1 MFEDLEPRPA
11 RGAPLIALTRE
22 DLDGYSVEDLK
33 QRIAG
38 LQAEIARSTAARA
51 SRPSAMPPTPC
62 SIFVRNPV
70 AIHVAWPLHTGE
82 APRHPVPVVI
92 RMRLPHESG

>member
-33 QRIAG
+33 ERIET
-38 LQAEIARSTAARA
+38 LRAEIARSQTAIDGK
-51 SRPSAMPPTPC
+51 SSQ
-62 SIFVRNPV
+62 RN
-70 AIHVAWPLHTGE
+70 AADALFNF
-82 APRHPVPVVI
+82 R
-92 RMRLPHESG
+92 S

>member
-38 LQAEIARSTAARA
+38 LEAEIARYRAAIDGKSSQRDA
-51 SRPSAMPPTPC
+51 ADAMFNFRP
-62 SIFVRNPV
+62 
-70 AIHVAWPLHTGE
+70 
-82 APRHPVPVVI
+82 
-92 RMRLPHESG
+92 

>member
-33 QRIAG
+33 QRIDG
-38 LQAEIARSTAARA
+38 LQAEIDRSKAAIEGK
-51 SRPSAMPPTPC
+51 SSQ
-62 SIFVRNPV
+62 RN
-70 AIHVAWPLHTGE
+70 AALRLAWPLQSVE
-82 APRHPVPVVI
+82 APRHAVPVVI
-92 RMRLPHESG
+92 RMRLSHESG

>member
-22 DLDGYSVEDLK
+22 DLVAYSVEDLK

-38 LQAEIARSTAARA
+38 LQAEIDRSKAAIDGKSSQR
-51 SRPSAMPPTPC
+51 SAADAMFNFR
-62 SIFVRNPV
+62 S
-70 AIHVAWPLHTGE
+70 
-82 APRHPVPVVI
+82 
-92 RMRLPHESG
+92 

>member
-33 QRIAG
+33 ERIAA
-38 LQAEIARSTAARA
+38 LEAEIARAKAAIDGKSSQR
-51 SRPSAMPPTPC
+51 SAADAMFNFR
-62 SIFVRNPV
+62 S
-70 AIHVAWPLHTGE
+70 
-82 APRHPVPVVI
+82 
-92 RMRLPHESG
+92 

>member
-11 RGAPLIALTRE
+11 RGVPLIALIRE

-38 LQAEIARSTAARA
+38 LQAEIDRSKAAIEGKSSQRNA
-51 SRPSAMPPTPC
+51 ADAMFNFR
-62 SIFVRNPV
+62 S
-70 AIHVAWPLHTGE
+70 
-82 APRHPVPVVI
+82 
-92 RMRLPHESG
+92 

>member
-33 QRIAG
+33 ERIAA
-38 LQAEIARSTAARA
+38 LEAEVARSQAAIDGK
-51 SRPSAMPPTPC
+51 SSQ
-62 SIFVRNPV
+62 RN
-70 AIHVAWPLHTGE
+70 AADALFNFRG
-82 APRHPVPVVI
+82 
-92 RMRLPHESG
+92 

>member
-38 LQAEIARSTAARA
+38 LQAAIERSRAAIEGKSSQRNA
-51 SRPSAMPPTPC
+51 ADAMFNFR
-62 SIFVRNPV
+62 S
-70 AIHVAWPLHTGE
+70 
-82 APRHPVPVVI
+82 
-92 RMRLPHESG
+92 